1 MTFDECQQDLVAIR
15 RQQGTRFPLI
25 RIDCGGSVYK
35 GRLARTDS
43 DPEHREAVKDPYGI
57 IVLEEP
63 TRGRSQQ
70 TILQIAS
77 LPGGSIKALGEREDR
92 N

>member
-15 RQQGTRFPLI
+15 RQQGTRYPLI
-25 RIDCGGSVYK
+25 RIDCGGSIYK

-43 DPEHREAVKDPYGI
+43 DPEHRCGAQDPFGI

-63 TRGRSQQ
+63 TRGRSQE
-70 TILQIAS
+70 TVLQIAS
-77 LPGGSIKALGEREDR
+77 IPKGSIRPLSDGHP
-92 N
+92 